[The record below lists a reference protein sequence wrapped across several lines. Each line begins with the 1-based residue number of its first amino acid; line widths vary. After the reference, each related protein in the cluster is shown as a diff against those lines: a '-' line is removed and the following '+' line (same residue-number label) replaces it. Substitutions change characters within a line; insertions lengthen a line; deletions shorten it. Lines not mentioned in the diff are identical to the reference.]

1 MAVFFCDLE
10 KLTYIDTLVSTVI
23 IMNLGVFFFF
33 KRWKKLED
41 AMPLKF
47 ASESWEV
54 Y

>member
-23 IMNLGVFFFF
+23 IMNLSGFF